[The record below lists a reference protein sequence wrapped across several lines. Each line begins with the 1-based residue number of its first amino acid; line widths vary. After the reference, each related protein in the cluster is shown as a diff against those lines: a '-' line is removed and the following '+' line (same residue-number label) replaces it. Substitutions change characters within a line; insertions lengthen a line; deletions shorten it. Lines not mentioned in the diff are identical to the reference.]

1 MWLLCSFP
9 EQAKLCF
16 PEVSNDVP
24 MAFLAL
30 EHPGTVSGRDFQAN
44 TNEMPSFLM
53 SGQEILEGDA
63 IIPHICK
70 QLWEF
75 DAALPEAVDSR
86 KEHDSGV

>member
-1 MWLLCSFP
+1 
-9 EQAKLCF
+9 
-16 PEVSNDVP
+16 
-24 MAFLAL
+24 
-30 EHPGTVSGRDFQAN
+30 
-44 TNEMPSFLM
+44 MPSSLM

-86 KEHDSGV
+86 KEHDSGVWPSAIVPGEVEDQGEEVIGPRW